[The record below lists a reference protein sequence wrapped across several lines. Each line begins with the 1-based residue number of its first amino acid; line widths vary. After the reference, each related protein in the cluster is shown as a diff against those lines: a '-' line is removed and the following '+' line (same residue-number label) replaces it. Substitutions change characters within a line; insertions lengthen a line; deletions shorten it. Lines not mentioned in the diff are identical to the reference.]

1 MKKTIALI
9 LAIIIAAATLL
20 SCGKKE
26 EAARDASGKYVLSP
40 TGEAVI
46 DNIDGTAYKATS
58 DNARVF
64 YEIFVGSFSDSDG
77 DGIGDLRGIINRMDY
92 LNDGDD
98 MSGKSLG
105 VEGIWL
111 TPIFKSSTYHK
122 YDVTDYYTI
131 DPAFGTEDDLR
142 ELISLC
148 HSRNVKIIIDLPIN
162 HTSRYNDWFSK
173 FIIAHRQ
180 GDTENKYYNY
190 YSFYSRGESAP
201 AGRSFAQLSGT
212 DDFYECNFDG
222 NMPELDFD
230 NEDVRAEVV
239 AIAKH
244 YLDLGIDGFRFD
256 AAKYIYFGDNAK
268 SVEFWKWY
276 MAQLRAISPDIYAV
290 GEVWDGDG
298 ITDMYYPALN
308 CFNFTTS
315 QTSGLICETAKYG
328 DANKFT
334 SYVQSYVDRVG
345 KMNDGAMI
353 LQFIANHDTD
363 RAAGYLTVS
372 SGQMQMA
379 ANVYLL
385 SSGSPFIYYGEE
397 LGMRGSRGGAQTDA
411 NRRLAM
417 IWGDGDT
424 VKDPTGSTYP
434 ASTQTDQTAQIQKAD
449 GESLYSYYKKLIM
462 IRKANPEICRGE
474 YQALKFDG
482 TKLGGFTSTLD
493 GKTVCVIHNTTKSEI
508 TIDLSLATSEEFEK
522 IAAVIGV
529 TSVEYDEYGAIE
541 SQREAYATLDGTKLT
556 ISAQTSVVLR

>member
-1 MKKTIALI
+1 
-9 LAIIIAAATLL
+9 
-20 SCGKKE
+20 
-26 EAARDASGKYVLSP
+26 
-40 TGEAVI
+40 
-46 DNIDGTAYKATS
+46 
-58 DNARVF
+58 
-64 YEIFVGSFSDSDG
+64 
-77 DGIGDLRGIINRMDY
+77 
-92 LNDGDD
+92 
-98 MSGKSLG
+98 
-105 VEGIWL
+105 
-111 TPIFKSSTYHK
+111 
-122 YDVTDYYTI
+122 
-131 DPAFGTEDDLR
+131 
-142 ELISLC
+142 
-148 HSRNVKIIIDLPIN
+148 
-162 HTSRYNDWFSK
+162 
-173 FIIAHRQ
+173 
-180 GDTENKYYNY
+180 
-190 YSFYSRGESAP
+190 
-201 AGRSFAQLSGT
+201 
-212 DDFYECNFDG
+212 
-222 NMPELDFD
+222 MPELDFD

-244 YLDLGIDGFRFD
+244 YLDLCIDGFRFD

-334 SYVQSYVDRVG
+334 SYVQSYVERVG

-474 YQALKFDG
+474 YKALKFDG